1 MPSPEYFRLLKG
13 EPVRKSSAVWENP
26 LASENLIKMV
36 DSGKIVGQYTMF
48 DKDCIYFK
56 VEKVE

>member
-1 MPSPEYFRLLKG
+1 MNTPEFWRLLKG
-13 EPVRKSSAVWENP
+13 EPVRKSNAVWENP
-26 LASENLIKMV
+26 TASENLTKMV

-56 VEKVE
+56 IGKSE